1 MSRHEVYITKRFA
14 LTDYEA
20 LPQKS
25 SGLGWGLL
33 ADGKEASEPDA
44 WTSPAGSFQ
53 CEQVAEGSE
62 KLRVQH
68 LQGISN

>member
-1 MSRHEVYITKRFA
+1 MSPHEVYITKRFA

-25 SGLGWGLL
+25 SGLEGGLL

-44 WTSPAGSFQ
+44 
-53 CEQVAEGSE
+53 
-62 KLRVQH
+62 
-68 LQGISN
+68 